1 LCGMISVMR
10 NGSLQVQLNAIFLGF
25 MLLVI
30 SAVGVT
36 FWLVQTQQNDAAI
49 INLAG
54 RQRMLA
60 QQIIRL
66 TLTDP
71 ANPELAETIA
81 RFEQTL
87 SLLTVGGE
95 VVDGNGAPDAAS
107 GRPLILSPATNP
119 TIQSHLAAIALQWR
133 TFQTYLQPPVDSARL
148 QTEFAILLAQLDT
161 AVGAYEAE
169 AQAKINR
176 LRWVQVIFLT
186 AAFLLLVGGYRIVRQ
201 QMLRPLAALGT
212 AAQKIGDGRL
222 DEPVPALPGDELG
235 QLALTMEAMRGQI
248 AAYQHSLAQQV
259 NQRTQELTTAFEF
272 SQEIVRQLDAETLL
286 QSVAQRARDL
296 MQGEAASVCVLDG
309 DGHTLE
315 LVAGSG
321 AGNEYLGLR
330 QSTRQGI
337 ALPVIQQHQTVVT
350 DGSCANCGFL
360 HHFPGTS
367 CIAAP
372 LQAGEQAWGALCVVR
387 PQHPFDANESRALTL
402 LANAAAIALENARLV
417 AAGKKQAE
425 ENASLSERQRL
436 AAELHDNLAQTLGAI
451 NLQVGLAAELVHRG
465 ESATA
470 VTRLKE
476 MQTTLKSAY
485 AQVRMALT
493 GLRDPLPETGDLL
506 PEVQSLLADFEA
518 QSGLPVE
525 LIIKGEEGIALT
537 AVSQKQ
543 ALYILRE
550 ALTNIRRHAHASQIQ
565 ITIARENGSVVFQ
578 IRDDGKGFDPGQ
590 VNGANHLGLTI
601 MHTRAERSR
610 GQLTVHS
617 MPGEGTQITAVFP
630 ARPGD
635 NHSG

>member
-1 LCGMISVMR
+1 MISAMR

-54 RQRMLA
+54 RQRMLV
-60 QQIIRL
+60 QQMARL
-66 TLTDP
+66 ALTDP
-71 ANPELAETIA
+71 TNPELGESIA
-81 RFEQTL
+81 HFDQTL
-87 SLLTVGGE
+87 MVLLHGSE
-95 VVDGNGAPDAAS
+95 AVDGYGVPEAAS
-107 GRPLILSPATNP
+107 GRNLLLPPTTSPILRRQLDDVVADWP
-119 TIQSHLAAIALQWR
+119 TFQDYLTPPVNDRLLESETIAL
-133 TFQTYLQPPVDSARL
+133 LDRL
-148 QTEFAILLAQLDT
+148 DAI
-161 AVGAYEAE
+161 VSGYE
-169 AQAKINR
+169 AQAQVKINR
-176 LRWVQVIFLT
+176 LRWVQFTFLA
-186 AAFLLLVGGYRIVRQ
+186 AAFLLLAGGYRLVRR
-201 QMLRPLAALGT
+201 QMLRPLAVLGT

-235 QLALTMEAMRGQI
+235 QLAATMETMRGQI

-259 NQRTQELTTAFEF
+259 AQRTQELTTAFEF
-272 SQEIVRQLDAETLL
+272 SQEIVRQLDAEALL

-296 MQGEAASVCVLDG
+296 LQGEAASVCVLDG

-330 QSTRQGI
+330 QSTRRGI
-337 ALPVIQQHQTVVT
+337 ALPVIQQHQTIAT
-350 DGSCANCGFL
+350 DGGCANCGFL

-387 PQHPFDANESRALTL
+387 PYRPFDANESRALTL
-402 LANAAAIALENARLV
+402 LANAAAVALENARLV

-451 NLQVGLAAELVHRG
+451 NLQVGLAAELIHRG

-476 MQTTLKSAY
+476 MQNSLKNAY

-506 PEVQSLLADFEA
+506 PEVQLLLADFEA

-550 ALTNIRRHAHASQIQ
+550 ALTNIRRHAHASQVQ
-565 ITIARENGSVVFQ
+565 ITIARNNGSVVFQ
-578 IRDDGKGFDPGQ
+578 ISDDGKGFDPGR

-630 ARPGD
+630 AKPVE
-635 NHSG
+635 NHPLETR